1 MNTVAIVARL
11 MLYAGVTMVIGGVG
25 ARWMESPASGDRE
38 VPSASRQGLW
48 AWTVVL
54 VALLM
59 LFVLQFLALELAP
72 TTADL
77 AMLLRQTAWG
87 HGWLIL
93 AGAAL
98 TGAFAHLARLPLPLR
113 TLTVAGVA
121 VAMGGLG
128 HAAADESIVIG
139 RSLDAV
145 HVAGMGVWI
154 GALLCA
160 PVSPSVQWWTR
171 FSRTA
176 TTAAGLVVLTGA
188 GAAFRRM
195 GMASIS
201 DIVSSDYGRLLIAKT
216 LIVLGILALGAR
228 HRRQVIAH
236 TAPSRGSVRTELA
249 LAALVLIVTAVLTGT
264 APPGE

>member
-1 MNTVAIVARL
+1 

-25 ARWMESPASGDRE
+25 TRWMESPSSQVRQTLP
-38 VPSASRQGLW
+38 VSRPGMW

-54 VALLM
+54 VALLV
-59 LFVLQFLALELAP
+59 LFVVQFLALELAP
-72 TTADL
+72 TAQDV

-87 HGWLIL
+87 QGWLIL

-98 TGAFAHLARLPLPLR
+98 MGAVAHLARLPLPLR
-113 TLTVAGVA
+113 TVTVAGVA
-121 VAMGGLG
+121 FAMGGLG
-128 HAAADESIVIG
+128 HAAADESIMIG

-145 HVAGMGVWI
+145 HVVGMGVWI
-154 GALLCA
+154 GTLLCA
-160 PVSPSVQWWTR
+160 PASPSVQWWTR

-176 TTAAGLVVLTGA
+176 TAAAALVVLTGV

-201 DIVSSDYGRLLIAKT
+201 DIVSSDYGRLLLAKT
-216 LIVLGILALGAR
+216 LIVLAILALGAR
-228 HRRQVIAH
+228 HRRQVIAQQ
-236 TAPSRGSVRTELA
+236 APSRGSVRTELV

>member
-11 MLYAGVTMVIGGVG
+11 MLYAGVTMVIGSVG
-25 ARWMESPASGDRE
+25 ARWMESPSLPARE
-38 VPSASRQGLW
+38 SPPASRQGMW

-54 VALLM
+54 VALLV
-59 LFVLQFLALELAP
+59 LFVMQFLALELAP
-72 TTADL
+72 TAQDV

-98 TGAFAHLARLPLPLR
+98 MGALAHLARLPLLLR
-113 TLTVAGVA
+113 TVAVAGVA
-121 VAMGGLG
+121 LAMGGLG
-128 HAAADESIVIG
+128 HAAADESLMIG
-139 RSLDAV
+139 RSLDAI

-154 GALLCA
+154 GTLLCA
-160 PVSPSVQWWTR
+160 PISPSAQWWTR

-176 TTAAGLVVLTGA
+176 TAAAALVVLTGV
-188 GAAFRRM
+188 GAAFRRV

-201 DIVSSDYGRLLIAKT
+201 DIVSSDYGRLLLAKT

-228 HRRQVIAH
+228 HRRNVIAQA
-236 TAPSRGSVRTELA
+236 APSRGSVRTELA